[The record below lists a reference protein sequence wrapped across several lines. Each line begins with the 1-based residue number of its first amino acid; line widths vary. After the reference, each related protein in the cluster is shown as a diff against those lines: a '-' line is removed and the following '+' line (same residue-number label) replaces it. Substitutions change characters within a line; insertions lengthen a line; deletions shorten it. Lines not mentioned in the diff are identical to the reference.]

1 MKGLK
6 TVFAGLLAAALP
18 LMASNAARAETTEVR
33 FAQQFAF
40 TYLQINVM
48 KHQKLVEKHAA
59 ALGVPN
65 VKVTFAQFSGGDA
78 MNDALMSGAIDIVSG
93 GIPAMLYLWDKTKG
107 TPQEVRG
114 VSALGF
120 FELLLN
126 TRNPNIKSIKD
137 FKDTDKIAVPG
148 VKVSGQAIIL
158 EMAAAKEWGMENWE
172 KLDKLTVTISSPD
185 QAAGMIANNPAF
197 ESSFAA
203 PPFTELMLTRNPS
216 VRTILRSRDI
226 VGDFNIGGVV
236 DVETLPRQQSE
247 GLSGDH
253 QRDEG
258 STGLHRQG
266 PADGGEVFHRR
277 FRHQEHRRRDRH
289 HAAQA
294 GLRLSHRAAGFH
306 DLRRLPEQS
315 GPPQEQADVLER
327 DVLARDPRSQWQ
339 LIE

>member
-18 LMASNAARAETTEVR
+18 LVATSAARAETTEVR

-48 KHQKLVEKHAA
+48 KHQQLVEKHAA

-203 PPFTELMLTRNPS
+203 PPFTELMITRNPS

-226 VGDFNIGGVV
+226 VGDSTSAVWWTSKRFHDSNPKVYQAIINALKEAQAVV
-236 DVETLPRQQSE
+236 DKDLPTAVKYFIDD
-247 GLSGDH
+247 SGTKSTVDEIVTMLRKPGYGYHIAPQGFMVYADFLH
-253 QRDEG
+253 QVGR
-258 STGLHRQG
+258 LKNK
-266 PADGGEVFHRR
+266 PASWKDMFW
-277 FRHQEHRRRDRH
+277 QEI
-289 HAAQA
+289 
-294 GLRLSHRAAGFH
+294 H
-306 DLRRLPEQS
+306 DLNGS
-315 GPPQEQADVLER
+315 
-327 DVLARDPRSQWQ
+327 
-339 LIE
+339 

>member
-1 MKGLK
+1 MPLLGSG
-6 TVFAGLLAAALP
+6 TV
-18 LMASNAARAETTEVR
+18 RAETNEVR

-48 KHQKLVEKHAA
+48 KHQQLVEKHAA

-93 GIPAMLYLWDKTKG
+93 GVPAMLYLWDKTRG

-126 TRNPNIKSIKD
+126 TRNPNIKSIRD

-158 EMAAAKEWGMENWE
+158 EMAAAKEFGFENWE
-172 KLDKLTVTISSPD
+172 KLDKLTLAVSSPD
-185 QAAGMIANNPAF
+185 QAVGMLANNPAF

-203 PPFTELMLTRNPS
+203 PPFTELQLKNPA

-226 VGDFNIGGVV
+226 VGDATSSVWW
-236 DVETLPRQQSE
+236 TSK
-247 GLSGDH
+247 
-253 QRDEG
+253 
-258 STGLHRQG
+258 
-266 PADGGEVFHRR
+266 R
-277 FRHQEHRRRDRH
+277 FRDANPKVYKAIINATKE
-289 HAAQA
+289 AQA
-294 GLRLSHRAAGFH
+294 FIDKDLPTAVKYFIEDSGTKSTVEEITAMLRRPGYGYHIAPQGFMVYADFLAKAGRLKNKPASWKDMFFEEIH
-306 DLRRLPEQS
+306 DLNGS
-315 GPPQEQADVLER
+315 
-327 DVLARDPRSQWQ
+327 
-339 LIE
+339 